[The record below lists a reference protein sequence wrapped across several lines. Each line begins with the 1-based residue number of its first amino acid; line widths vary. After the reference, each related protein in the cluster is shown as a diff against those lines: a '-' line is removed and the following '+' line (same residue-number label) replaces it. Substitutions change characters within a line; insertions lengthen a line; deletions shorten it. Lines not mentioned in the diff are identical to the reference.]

1 MEEIF
6 DEYALGVLDTVDLT
20 ALEAHLKVCQD
31 CTRKAQEARAR
42 TALLALGAP
51 QVMPPPDVRERLLQQ
66 IALHTPKPE
75 PAREVK
81 TPFWGWGVPLFAAAA
96 AILAIAVGIL
106 VSRNHHLEQQLRSLE
121 TTQQEVLA
129 AQARETT
136 TSMRAR
142 ALLAILTSPRA
153 VKVSLSAA
161 PAHPAPQGKAIYDP
175 QEGLIFYAANL
186 PRLPAGRTYQLWLV
200 PSQGKPIS
208 AGVFQTDEHGNGE
221 VLLPSLPP
229 GITAKAFAVTIE
241 PAGGKPQPTG
251 RKVLIGAAS
260 T

>member
-1 MEEIF
+1 MEGIF
-6 DEYALGVLDTVDLT
+6 DEYALGVLDAVDLT
-20 ALEAHLKVCQD
+20 ALEAHLRVCEE
-31 CTRKAQEARAR
+31 CSHEAQEARAR
-42 TALLALGAP
+42 MALVASAAP
-51 QVMPPPDVRERLLQQ
+51 QVTPPPGVRERLLQQ
-66 IALHTPKPE
+66 TALHAPKPE
-75 PAREVK
+75 PAREGK
-81 TPFWGWGVPLFAAAA
+81 TRFWGWGVPIFAAAA

-106 VSRNHHLEQQLRSLE
+106 VSRNHQLEQQLRNLE
-121 TTQQEVLA
+121 TAQQEVLA

-142 ALLAILTSPRA
+142 ALLAILTSPGA

-161 PAHPAPQGKAIYDP
+161 QAHPAPQGKAIYDP
-175 QEGLIFYAANL
+175 QVGLIFYAANL
-186 PRLPAGRTYQLWLV
+186 PRLPVGQTYQLWLV

-208 AGVFQTDEHGNGE
+208 AGVFQTDNHGNGE

-229 GITAKAFAVTIE
+229 GVAAKAFAVTIE